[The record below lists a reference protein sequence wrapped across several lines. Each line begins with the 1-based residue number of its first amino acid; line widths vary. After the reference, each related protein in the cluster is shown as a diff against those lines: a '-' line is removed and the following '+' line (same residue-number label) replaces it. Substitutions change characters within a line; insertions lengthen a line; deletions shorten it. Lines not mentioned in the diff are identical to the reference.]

1 VANQARMSRAF
12 WYRMFKWCLILGIG
26 YFTLTHPGYVVGKMT
41 EYIQPIIM
49 EQMQTILA
57 NQKNGFLEQVKK
69 MMPES
74 GSQPQE

>member
-1 VANQARMSRAF
+1 MSTELTTAEKVDAIYAMLVANQARLSRAF

-49 EQMQTILA
+49 EQMQTIIA
-57 NQKNGFLEQVKK
+57 NQKN
-69 MMPES
+69 
-74 GSQPQE
+74 

>member
-1 VANQARMSRAF
+1 
-12 WYRMFKWCLILGIG
+12 
-26 YFTLTHPGYVVGKMT
+26 MT